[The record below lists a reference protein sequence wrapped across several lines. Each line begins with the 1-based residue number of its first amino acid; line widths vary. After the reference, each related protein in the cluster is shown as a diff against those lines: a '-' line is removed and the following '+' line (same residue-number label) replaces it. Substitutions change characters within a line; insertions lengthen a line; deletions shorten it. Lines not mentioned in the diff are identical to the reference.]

1 VTPLRNALV
10 IGGVVGV
17 LSGGAAIVM
26 TARGGQA
33 PAQPV
38 ATVPETS
45 SIATVPGISVGHY
58 TLSERP
64 TGCTVILAANGATG
78 GVDVRG
84 GAPGTAE
91 TDLLSPHNTVEK
103 VNAIV
108 LSGGSAFGLAARDGV
123 MKFLDE
129 KKIGYAT
136 GGGPVPIV
144 PAAILY
150 DLTVGGR
157 PEIRPGSDCG
167 YRAAAAASATEVAEG
182 NVGAGAGATV
192 GKSMGPG
199 RAMKGGIGTIALV
212 TGDGLIVGAIVA
224 VNAVGS
230 VVDPR
235 TGRPVA
241 GVRTADGRG
250 LEDPFALVRRG
261 VLQHEPA
268 REATTI
274 GVIATNAR
282 LTKAQAQKVAE
293 MAHDGMARA
302 IVPSH
307 TPSDG
312 DTLFVLATGDRAGD
326 ANVGTIGAL
335 AAEALADAIVR
346 AVRAARSI
354 PGFPAAIDIGIVK

>member
-1 VTPLRNALV
+1 MASRPAFWSSV
-10 IGGVVGV
+10 GVLAV
-17 LSGGAAIVM
+17 LSGGAVFLQTQTPAPTTVNNV
-26 TARGGQA
+26 TA
-33 PAQPV
+33 V
-38 ATVPETS
+38 A
-45 SIATVPGISVGHY
+45 GITVGHF
-58 TLSERP
+58 TLPERP
-64 TGCTVILAANGATG
+64 TGCTVILAEGGAIG

-91 TDLLSPHNTVEK
+91 TDLLSPLNTVEK

-108 LSGGSAFGLAARDGV
+108 LSGGSAFGLASRDGV

-144 PAAILY
+144 PTAILY
-150 DLTVGGR
+150 DLTIGGR
-157 PEIRPGSDCG
+157 PDIRPSADCG
-167 YRAAAAASATEVAEG
+167 YRAAAAARAGAIDQG

-192 GKSMGPG
+192 GKMMGGG
-199 RAMKGGIGTIALV
+199 RAMKGGIGSAALPAS
-212 TGDGLIVGAIVA
+212 DGLIVAAIVA

-235 TGRPVA
+235 NGNRPVA
-241 GVRTADGRG
+241 GVRTADGKG
-250 LEDPFALVRRG
+250 LEDPFAVVRRG
-261 VLQHEPA
+261 VIQQGPA

-274 GVIATNAR
+274 GVVTTNAC
-282 LTKAQAQKVAE
+282 LTKAQATKVAG

-312 DTLFVLATGDRAGD
+312 DTLFVLATCGRPGA
-326 ANVGTIGAL
+326 ANIGTVGSL
-335 AAEALADAIVR
+335 AAEAVSDAIIN
-346 AVRAARSI
+346 AVRAAKAI
-354 PGFPAAIDIGIVK
+354 PGYPAAGDIR